1 MNAPLNDSTTAL
13 LRAIA
18 GAFPGL
24 GFTAEEVWSRHWAS
38 VTFTGARHEIAFRI
52 EGAGAEAAAERFLSS
67 LEAREFDLRGHI
79 VADISLTARE
89 TGAGEVRIRLEVL
102 TVEDS

>member
-24 GFTAEEVWSRHWAS
+24 GFTAEEVWSRNWAS

-52 EGAGAEAAAERFLSS
+52 EGPGAEAAAERFVSS
-67 LEAREFDLRGHI
+67 LDAREFELRGHI
-79 VADISLTARE
+79 VADISLAARE
-89 TGAGEVRIRLEVL
+89 TAAGEAWMRLEVL